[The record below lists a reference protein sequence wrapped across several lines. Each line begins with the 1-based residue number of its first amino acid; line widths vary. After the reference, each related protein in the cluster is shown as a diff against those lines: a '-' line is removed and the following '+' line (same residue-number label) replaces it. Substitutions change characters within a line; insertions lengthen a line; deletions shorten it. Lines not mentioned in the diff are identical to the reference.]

1 MDVSPEGI
9 VAAAESVLNGHY
21 KSGGLPELWDGNA
34 VERIVAV
41 LKN

>member
-1 MDVSPEGI
+1 MGVSPEGI

-21 KSGGLPELWDGNA
+21 KSGGLPELWNGNST
-34 VERIVAV
+34 ERIVAL